1 MLKSL
6 VEYIVKSLVEHP
18 DIVQVNQND
27 RDGVAEI
34 LVNVDKGDIGR
45 IIGKDGQTIKAIRSL
60 VAVVNNQATPCDVVI
75 NDCE

>member
-34 LVNVDKGDIGR
+34 LVTVDKGDIGR

>member
-34 LVNVDKGDIGR
+34 LVSVDKGDIGR
-45 IIGKDGQTIKAIRSL
+45 VIGKDGQTIKAIRSL
-60 VAVVNNQATPCDVVI
+60 VAVVNNQDTPCDVVI